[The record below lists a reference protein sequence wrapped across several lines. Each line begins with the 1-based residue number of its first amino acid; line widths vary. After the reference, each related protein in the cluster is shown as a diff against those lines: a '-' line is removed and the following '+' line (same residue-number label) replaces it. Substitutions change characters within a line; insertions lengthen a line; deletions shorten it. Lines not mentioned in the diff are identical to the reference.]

1 MFGRIYLKLYV
12 AFLVIFLLTTLTVVA
27 LSSAFYAL
35 KVKDE
40 VEGFW
45 IAQARLMED
54 DYEQSCTRSVSDCLR
69 RFFRDVGHSGL
80 LHLWVLN
87 PDGGVIRS
95 TEHRPPSISTGD
107 MRQAASGE
115 IVTSLGRNRIPQ
127 VILPMKDQTGSVRS
141 ILVLERTYL
150 RGHHFP
156 RFPLTFSLLIAGGVA
171 ALLVLP
177 LALRISH
184 PIRELHRLGE
194 EWAEGH
200 LEKRAS
206 VKGKDEIADLAA
218 VFNTMAGNLQTMLQ
232 QRKEFL
238 ALISHELKSPMTRM
252 KLALELLSEKG
263 SDPSLIQS
271 MQSDIS
277 ESEKLVEQLLVLSRL
292 EMEIPTTNFEP
303 VDVSAVMERAIE
315 QINPQARS
323 ARVTIE
329 FTPSSHSLVVKGDA
343 EQLQRAFANVLENG
357 VKFSPAGSN
366 VDVQIESLSPSIRI
380 RISDQGSGL
389 LPAEQEKIFEPF
401 YRSKSA
407 KEKEGSGLG
416 LFIARRIVESHSGKI
431 SASANQP
438 AGTVLTIDL
447 PAQGSPS

>member
-1 MFGRIYLKLYV
+1 
-12 AFLVIFLLTTLTVVA
+12 
-27 LSSAFYAL
+27 
-35 KVKDE
+35 
-40 VEGFW
+40 
-45 IAQARLMED
+45 
-54 DYEQSCTRSVSDCLR
+54 
-69 RFFRDVGHSGL
+69 
-80 LHLWVLN
+80 
-87 PDGGVIRS
+87 
-95 TEHRPPSISTGD
+95 
-107 MRQAASGE
+107 
-115 IVTSLGRNRIPQ
+115 
-127 VILPMKDQTGSVRS
+127 
-141 ILVLERTYL
+141 VLERTYL

-238 ALISHELKSPMTRM
+238 ALISHELKSPMARM

-329 FTPSSHSLVVKGDA
+329 FTPPSHSLVVKGDA

-366 VDVQIESLSPSIRI
+366 VDVQIELLSPSIRV

-438 AGTVLTIDL
+438 AGTVLTIEL
-447 PAQGSPS
+447 PVQS

>member
-45 IAQARLMED
+45 VAQARLMED
-54 DYEQSCTRSVSDCLR
+54 DYEQSCIGNASSVACQN
-69 RFFRDVGHSGL
+69 FFRNVGHSGL

-87 PDGGVIRS
+87 PDGGIIQS
-95 TEHRPPSISTGD
+95 TEHRPPNVSRGD
-107 MRQAASGE
+107 MKQAASGE
-115 IVTSLGRNRIPQ
+115 IVTSLGRDRIPQ
-127 VILPMKDQTGSVRS
+127 VVLPMKDPNGYVKS
-141 ILVLERTYL
+141 ILVLERTFL

-156 RFPLTFSLLIAGGVA
+156 RFPLTFSLIIAGLVV

-200 LEKRAS
+200 LEKRAR
-206 VKGKDEIADLAA
+206 VMGKDEIADLAT

-271 MQSDIS
+271 MQSDIT
-277 ESEKLVEQLLVLSRL
+277 ESEKLVEQLLVVSRL
-292 EMEIPTTNFEP
+292 EMEIPTGNFEP
-303 VDVSAVMERAIE
+303 VDVNAVMQKAIE
-315 QINPQARS
+315 QMNPQARS
-323 ARVTIE
+323 ARVEIVY
-329 FTPSSHSLVVKGDA
+329 TPPASSLIVKGDA
-343 EQLQRAFANVLENG
+343 DQLQRAFANVLENG
-357 VKFSPAGSN
+357 VKFSPAGSK
-366 VDVQIESLSPSIRI
+366 VEVRVESLSPTVRI
-380 RISDQGSGL
+380 RISDNGSGL
-389 LPAEQEKIFEPF
+389 EPAEQEKIFEPF

-416 LFIARRIVESHSGKI
+416 LFIARRIVESHFGKI
-431 SASANQP
+431 FASANQP
-438 AGTVLTIDL
+438 AGTVLTIEL
-447 PAQGSPS
+447 PL